1 MRITRHRYRVQP
13 EYVARNRQN
22 LDEFIAALTAASVPG
37 LSYRVFLEEDGQTFL
52 HLVTS
57 QDDPSAV
64 ITGLPSFK
72 KFQSELLAS
81 DPVVRPDQV
90 GMSLVATSG
99 DSYRYPELLEHGRS
113 FLNRGGFPV
122 QCEYD
127 SRCWLDWRPASDGP
141 SLFA

>member
-1 MRITRHRYRVQP
+1 VRLPTNEAEVLYVHVCASLATPSLNRE
-13 EYVARNRQN
+13 EYVAQNRQN

-37 LSYRVFLEEDGQTFL
+37 LSYRVFLDEDGQTFL

-81 DPVVRPDQV
+81 DL
-90 GMSLVATSG
+90 S
-99 DSYRYPELLEHGRS
+99 
-113 FLNRGGFPV
+113 
-122 QCEYD
+122 
-127 SRCWLDWRPASDGP
+127 
-141 SLFA
+141 

>member
-1 MRITRHRYRVQP
+1 MRITRHRYTVKP
-13 EYVARNRQN
+13 EYVAQNRQN
-22 LDEFIAALTAASVPG
+22 LDEFIAALTAAAVPG

-81 DPVVRPDQV
+81 DPVAKPDQV
-90 GMSLVATSG
+90 GMSLMATSG
-99 DSYRYPELLEHGRS
+99 ESYQVDRRPVTVFSLLIRGCRS
-113 FLNRGGFPV
+113 VRHAFPRT
-122 QCEYD
+122 CKKE
-127 SRCWLDWRPASDGP
+127 
-141 SLFA
+141 

>member
-1 MRITRHRYRVQP
+1 MRITRHRYSVKP
-13 EYVARNRQN
+13 EFVAQNRQN

-72 KFQSELLAS
+72 TFQSELLAS
-81 DPVVRPDQV
+81 APVVRPDP
-90 GMSLVATSG
+90 GGHVA
-99 DSYRYPELLEHGRS
+99 RS
-113 FLNRGGFPV
+113 
-122 QCEYD
+122 D
-127 SRCWLDWRPASDGP
+127 
-141 SLFA
+141 

>member
-1 MRITRHRYRVQP
+1 MRITRHRYKVKP
-13 EYVARNRQN
+13 EYVAQNKKN
-22 LDEFIAALTAASVPG
+22 LDEFIEALTAASVPG
-37 LSYRVFLEEDGQTFL
+37 LSYRIFLEEDEQTFL

-64 ITGLPSFK
+64 ITSLPSFK

-99 DSYRYPELLEHGRS
+99 
-113 FLNRGGFPV
+113 V
-122 QCEYD
+122 
-127 SRCWLDWRPASDGP
+127 
-141 SLFA
+141 

>member
-1 MRITRHRYRVQP
+1 VLYVHICASLATLSLNCEDNQMRITRHRYRVKP
-13 EYVARNRQN
+13 EYVAQNRQN

-52 HLVTS
+52 HLVIS
-57 QDDPSAV
+57 QDDPSAL

-81 DPVVRPDQV
+81 DPVVKPDQI

-99 DSYRYPELLEHGRS
+99 DSYG
-113 FLNRGGFPV
+113 
-122 QCEYD
+122 
-127 SRCWLDWRPASDGP
+127 
-141 SLFA
+141 

>member
-1 MRITRHRYRVQP
+1 MKIIRHRYTVKP
-13 EYVARNRQN
+13 DYVAQNRQN

-72 KFQSELLAS
+72 TFQSELLAS
-81 DPVVRPDQV
+81 DPVVKPDQV

-99 DSYRYPELLEHGRS
+99 DSYG
-113 FLNRGGFPV
+113 
-122 QCEYD
+122 
-127 SRCWLDWRPASDGP
+127 
-141 SLFA
+141 

>member
-1 MRITRHRYRVQP
+1 MRITRHRYTVRP
-13 EYVARNRQN
+13 EYVAQNKQN
-22 LDEFIAALTAASVPG
+22 LDEFIAALTEAAVPG

-72 KFQSELLAS
+72 TFQSELLAS

-90 GMSLVATSG
+90 GMSLVATNG
-99 DSYRYPELLEHGRS
+99 NSYS
-113 FLNRGGFPV
+113 
-122 QCEYD
+122 
-127 SRCWLDWRPASDGP
+127 
-141 SLFA
+141 

>member
-1 MRITRHRYRVQP
+1 MTASDPHPRKRIAVLDT
-13 EYVARNRQN
+13 EMSYVDVGEGEPIVFLHGNATSSYLWRNIIPHVSDIGRCLAPDLIGMGQSGKSPT
-22 LDEFIAALTAASVPG
+22 LC
-37 LSYRVFLEEDGQTFL
+37 YRVFLEEDGQTFL

-64 ITGLPSFK
+64 VTGLPSFK

-99 DSYRYPELLEHGRS
+99 DLYR
-113 FLNRGGFPV
+113 
-122 QCEYD
+122 
-127 SRCWLDWRPASDGP
+127 
-141 SLFA
+141 

>member
-1 MRITRHRYRVQP
+1 MRITRHRYTVKP
-13 EYVARNRQN
+13 EYVSQNERN

-52 HLVTS
+52 QLVTS
-57 QDDPSAV
+57 QDNPSAV

-90 GMSLVATSG
+90 RLSLVATSG
-99 DSYRYPELLEHGRS
+99 
-113 FLNRGGFPV
+113 
-122 QCEYD
+122 
-127 SRCWLDWRPASDGP
+127 
-141 SLFA
+141 SLYG